1 MLRPMSGL
9 LLAALLLPGCY
20 DDPTFGPHDVTPP
33 AAPRGLYSV
42 TGDGRVTLHWLAN
55 TEGDVAGYRVYMSPC
70 ATGGDCPYDPVGTTS
85 GTVFSVPNLVNG
97 VTRYY
102 AVAAFD
108 ASGNESEL
116 SGDRSH
122 EDVFDTPRPAGTG
135 AVLSALQDKP
145 LLSGWDFSAYTVR
158 AWDDPRTDIYFS
170 STSFDEMLTPDP
182 ALTSIQDMGFAP
194 TFDALDFAPPAG
206 WSPTGTVELIV
217 GHNYVVWTADD
228 HFAKFR
234 VTGLGGHVVFDWAY
248 QVAGGNGELRARPVA
263 PEWPGI
269 GPTTPGAA
277 GAATPVKIFT
287 PARVVKG

>member
-20 DDPTFGPHDVTPP
+20 DDPTFGPRDVTPP

-70 ATGGDCPYDPVGTTS
+70 ATGGNCPYDPTGTTS
-85 GTVFSVPNLVNG
+85 GTVFTVPDLANG

-108 ASGNESEL
+108 ASGNESDL
-116 SGDRSH
+116 SY
-122 EDVFDTPRPAGTG
+122 ENVFDTPRPAGTG

-145 LLSGWDFSAYTVR
+145 LLSGWDFSAYAVR
-158 AWDDPRTDIYFS
+158 AWDDPRTDMYFS
-170 STSFDEMLTPDP
+170 SNPSFDEMLTPDP

-194 TFDALDFAPPAG
+194 TFDAVDFAPPAG

-248 QVAGGNGELRARPVA
+248 QVAPGNGELRARPV
-263 PEWPGI
+263 PPRTG
-269 GPTTPGAA
+269 TPRAAA
-277 GAATPVKIFT
+277 GVKGPSSLAKIFT
-287 PARVVKG
+287 PARAVKG